1 MPADETTG
9 PAEAGEL
16 RPERTA
22 LIVVDMTNEFVA
34 EEGTFG
40 ITGARE
46 MIPRL
51 NRTIRASRDSGVP
64 VVFLREVNRP
74 GGSDAGVKA
83 DQSPGTPGRDVHAPG
98 WQTELHEDLDFD
110 PDADVDI
117 VKRQYSGFH
126 GTELDDV
133 LRGLNVERVVITGV
147 ASQICC
153 NATVEDAFYNGYR
166 VLVVSD
172 CTAAAKIR
180 DQGWG
185 EFSAETVQRL
195 WLSRVSSYFGDV
207 TDASGYCEALSAST
221 TP

>member
-1 MPADETTG
+1 MAEEDTTG
-9 PAEAGEL
+9 PEEL

-22 LIVVDMTNEFVA
+22 LLVVDMTNEFVA
-34 EEGTFG
+34 EAGRFG
-40 ITGARE
+40 ISGARE

-51 NRTIRASRDSGVP
+51 NRTIRESRDQGTP

-74 GGSDAGVKA
+74 GGHDAGVKSRL
-83 DQSPGTPGRDVHAPG
+83 SPGTPGRDVHAPG
-98 WQTELHEDLDFD
+98 WQTELHDDVDFD
-110 PDADVDI
+110 AEVDIDI

-153 NATVEDAFYNGYR
+153 NATAEDAFYHGYR
-166 VLVVSD
+166 VLVLSD
-172 CTAAAKIR
+172 CTAAARIR

-185 EFSAETVQRL
+185 EFSAETVQRF
-195 WLSRVSSYFGDV
+195 WLSRMATYFGDV
-207 TDASGYCEALSAST
+207 TDASGYCEALSASAT
-221 TP
+221 R

>member
-1 MPADETTG
+1 MTEAETIGTDA
-9 PAEAGEL
+9 PGEL

-40 ITGARE
+40 ISGARE

-51 NRTIRASRDSGVP
+51 NRTIRQSRERGVQ

-74 GGSDAGVKA
+74 GGCDAGVKA
-83 DQSPGTPGRDVHAPG
+83 QQSPGTPGRDVHAPG
-98 WQTELHEDLDFD
+98 WGTELHEDVDFD
-110 PDADVDI
+110 PDADIDI

-147 ASQICC
+147 ASQVCC

-172 CTAAAKIR
+172 CTAASKIR

-185 EFSAETVQRL
+185 AFSAETVQRL
-195 WLSRVSSYFGDV
+195 WLSRIASYFGTV
-207 TDASGYCEALSAST
+207 TDASGYREALPAST
-221 TP
+221 TR

>member
-1 MPADETTG
+1 MSDAGSTG
-9 PAEAGEL
+9 PETGGEL

-22 LIVVDMTNEFVA
+22 LLVVDMTNEFVA

-40 ITGARE
+40 ITGGRE

-51 NRTIRASRDSGVP
+51 NRTIRRSRDRGVQ

-74 GGSDAGVKA
+74 GGCDAGVKA

-98 WQTELHEDLDFD
+98 WQTEPHEDVDYD
-110 PDADVDI
+110 PDSDIDI

-133 LRGLNVERVVITGV
+133 LRRLNVETVAITGV
-147 ASQICC
+147 ASQVCC

-166 VLVVSD
+166 VLVLSD
-172 CTAAAKIR
+172 CTAATKIR

-195 WLSRVSSYFGDV
+195 WLSRVSTYFGDV
-207 TDASGYCEALSAST
+207 TNAEGYLDGLAASAT
-221 TP
+221 R